1 MQEHY
6 QRPLYTLAFLF
17 AVLSL
22 GPALA
27 HLLELPNKIGLPR
40 DQYFTVQMIYNGWA
54 LLGIVIF
61 GALLSMLA
69 LAIALRGERGP
80 MIWAAVA
87 FLCIVGAQ
95 LIFWTY
101 TYPANVATENW
112 TQIPPNWEE
121 LRSQW
126 EYSHAAGS
134 IFTLASVLALVM
146 SVLSWASGRRG

>member
-101 TYPANVATENW
+101 TYPANVATENLDADS
-112 TQIPPNWEE
+112 TE
-121 LRSQW
+121 LGRAAQPMGIFPRSGLNFW
-126 EYSHAAGS
+126 RLYG
-134 IFTLASVLALVM
+134 
-146 SVLSWASGRRG
+146 